1 MPTHIRTYVYTYTYV
16 CVIAV
21 LSCRVSYGTKPRKD
35 MNVECTSR
43 TPDPPRRS
51 PPTFRTELSPPY
63 NTEDRMMDFDAAR
76 ALLRER
82 SSSPSCDRLS
92 PSPAMSLDDTS
103 LDVPGQAAASVCV
116 CMCACVCVCVCVCAR
131 VCACVCACVC
141 AEKVR
146 PVLCA
151 YRAVC
156 TYLV

>member
-1 MPTHIRTYVYTYTYV
+1 M
-16 CVIAV
+16 
-21 LSCRVSYGTKPRKD
+21 SYGTKPRKD

-51 PPTFRTELSPPY
+51 PPTFRAELSPPY

-116 CMCACVCVCVCVCAR
+116 CICVRVCVCVCVCVCVPA
-131 VCACVCACVC
+131 CMCVCMCVC

-146 PVLCA
+146 PVLCG

-156 TYLV
+156 THLV

>member
-1 MPTHIRTYVYTYTYV
+1 MYIYV

-76 ALLRER
+76 ALLCER

-116 CMCACVCVCVCVCAR
+116 CICVRVCVPYSGKSVPKRLWSKPTIYVVYVNVFTCT
-131 VCACVCACVC
+131 CVCACM
-141 AEKVR
+141 
-146 PVLCA
+146 P
-151 YRAVC
+151 VC
-156 TYLV
+156 TVCL

>member
-1 MPTHIRTYVYTYTYV
+1 M
-16 CVIAV
+16 
-21 LSCRVSYGTKPRKD
+21 SYGTKPRKD

-51 PPTFRTELSPPY
+51 PPTFRAELSPPY

-116 CMCACVCVCVCVCAR
+116 RARVCVRVCVCVYVRMCGVCVCVCACVCVCVCM
-131 VCACVCACVC
+131 CVCRKGQAST
-141 AEKVR
+141 
-146 PVLCA
+146 
-151 YRAVC
+151 VC
-156 TYLV
+156 TELCVRT